1 MIFVG
6 YCVGQIIT
14 PQFFLSTEAPTYPT
28 GFRAYFV
35 TSSMMIAVEAALMF
49 YLLNENKRR
58 DKHALE
64 LGVSQNTS
72 DHRIVETDLLDLTD
86 WERPEFRYA
95 W

>member
-14 PQFFLSTEAPTYPT
+14 PQFFLSEEAPTYAT

-35 TSSMMIAVEAALMF
+35 TSSMMIVIETLLML

-58 DKHALE
+58 DKRA
-64 LGVSQNTS
+64 TS
-72 DHRIVETDLLDLTD
+72 ENVAQGSSGHRVLETDLLDLTD
-86 WERPEFRYA
+86 WEQPNFRYA